1 MYFWDNQFSRSLFM
15 GIIPNRFCFIFLLLS
30 FQWCFSQ
37 EAAISK
43 KEIQIKIKEA
53 RAALSDLDAD
63 KSLRL
68 SQEALAEANTIN
80 DNVLIAKAYNVIASN
95 FLEFSDSNEA
105 ITYYNKALHHAN
117 LTDNDTIKDWILNN
131 LGNVYTYKD
140 IDFNKGINYYKQ
152 GLVYTEKTKNPV
164 QITYN
169 SLNISGAYF
178 DRKEFSKGL
187 PFLEKANKYISLH
200 DEPEA
205 RITLYSQYGTYYSF
219 LKKNEKAEENF
230 NKAISFGEHEK
241 TDLLDSYLAE
251 VYNDFS
257 KHYFRN
263 KNYELAYHYLELYHD
278 LEAQIYNVER
288 TKKTNSYENKIQIDE
303 FKRQISNIELEK
315 EQKTKSLQKTQIIVV
330 LFILVFIIL
339 LLLIYTLFKNNNA
352 KKESNKALQFA
363 NCELQIAKD
372 KAEESTRLKS
382 QFVSTISHEL
392 RTPLYGVVGIA
403 DIIAEEHPEIKN
415 SQYLNSL
422 KFSAQ
427 YLLSLVNDI
436 LQVYKIAEKK
446 IVLINS
452 DFNLKEELNAI
463 VGSLQFLAFK
473 NNNEIYLEFDENI
486 PKLINCDKVR
496 LSQIFMNLISNSLKF
511 TDKGSVVIK
520 ANLLE
525 KKADSCLIHF
535 EVVDNGI
542 GISKDDHEKIFE
554 QFVQI
559 ERRDD
564 DYQGTGLG
572 LPIVKKL
579 IHLLGSE
586 IQLESEEKKGTKI
599 SFDIRFKTVD
609 EALNAALSGNEILST
624 SDKKLKVLLVE
635 DNKINQ
641 VVTNK
646 ILEGFGYITTIVN
659 DGYEA
664 IGLLKNQSFD
674 IILMDINMP
683 RINGF
688 ETSILIR
695 NLEITTPIIA
705 LTAFDKQEIIEQ
717 VKSSNMNGAIV
728 KPFESKVLNDLI
740 LELVGLA

>member
-1 MYFWDNQFSRSLFM
+1 M
-15 GIIPNRFCFIFLLLS
+15 GVVPNRFYFIFLLLS
-30 FQWCFSQ
+30 FQWCFAQ
-37 EAAISK
+37 EATVSK
-43 KEIQIKIKEA
+43 KDIEIKIKKA
-53 RAALSDLDAD
+53 SYALGDLDAD

-68 SQEALAEANTIN
+68 SQEALSEANAIN
-80 DNVLIAKAYNVIASN
+80 DDVLIAKAYNVIASN
-95 FLEFSDSNEA
+95 FLEFSDAKEA
-105 ITYYNKALHHAN
+105 IVYFNKALYHAN

-131 LGNVYTYKD
+131 LGNAYTYKD
-140 IDFNKGINYYKQ
+140 IDFEKGINYYKQ

-178 DRKEFSKGL
+178 DKKEFAKGL
-187 PFLEKANKYISLH
+187 PFLQKAEKYIPFH
-200 DEPEA
+200 NETEA
-205 RITLYSQYGTYYSF
+205 RITMFSQYGSYYSH
-219 LKKNEKAEENF
+219 LKQNDKAEENYK
-230 NKAISFGEHEK
+230 KAISFGEHEK

-251 VYNDFS
+251 TYNDFS

-263 KNYELAYHYLELYHD
+263 KNYELAYHYLELYHV
-278 LEAQIYNVER
+278 LEDKIYNMER
-288 TKKTNSYENKIQIDE
+288 ANKASSYENKIQIDE

-315 EQKTKSLQKTQIIVV
+315 EQQTKSLQKTQIIVF
-330 LFILVFIIL
+330 LFVIIFVIL
-339 LLLIYTLFKNNNA
+339 LLLIYSLFKNNNT

-392 RTPLYGVVGIA
+392 RTPLYGVVGIT
-403 DIIAEEHPEIKN
+403 DIIADEHPEIKN
-415 SQYLNSL
+415 SPYLNSL

-436 LQVYKIAEKK
+436 LQVYKISEKK

-452 DFNLKEELNAI
+452 IFNLKEELNAI
-463 VGSLQFLAFK
+463 VGSLQFLALK
-473 NNNEIYLEFDENI
+473 NNNEIRLAFDENI
-486 PKLINCDKVR
+486 PQLINCDKVR

-511 TDKGSVVIK
+511 TDKGYVEIK
-520 ANLLE
+520 ANLIE
-525 KKADSCLIHF
+525 KKPDSFLIHF
-535 EVVDNGI
+535 EVTDNGI
-542 GISKDDHEKIFE
+542 GISKEDHEKIFE

-559 ERRDD
+559 ERRED

-579 IHLLGSE
+579 VHLFGSE

-599 SFDIRFKTVD
+599 SFAIHFETV
-609 EALNAALSGNEILST
+609 EESLNTMVNETAVFLK

-641 VVTNK
+641 VVTQK
-646 ILEGFGYITTIVN
+646 ILGSFGYITTIVN
-659 DGYEA
+659 DGYDA
-664 IGLLKNQSFD
+664 VNLLKDQSFD

-688 ETSILIR
+688 ETSKLIR
-695 NLEITTPIIA
+695 DLQIITPIIA
-705 LTAFDKQEIIEQ
+705 LTAFDKQEIVEQ
-717 VKSSNMNGAIV
+717 IKSSSMNGVIV
-728 KPFESKVLNDLI
+728 KPFESKALHDLI
-740 LELVGLA
+740 VELVG